1 MKSIRIGLLACL
13 LPTLWLS
20 ACSPDQNWREV
31 TLEGT
36 AFKVQLPC
44 KPDRAK
50 RSVVMNNMPAQLQVV
65 GCESSGSMLAF
76 MTVEL
81 QTGADANAL
90 MEGWQK
96 VTLEN
101 MRADTVGTPVQ
112 QQVWHRPGQLPM
124 QASLRL
130 QAKGFSPNGQ
140 AVNIDAVW
148 GAVADGDRVRLIHAV
163 VYAPK
168 ISPDLANTLFEGL
181 RP

>member
-1 MKSIRIGLLACL
+1 MKSIRIGLWACL

-20 ACSPDQNWREV
+20 ACSPDQNWREIV
-31 TLEGT
+31 LEGT

-44 KPDRAK
+44 KPDRAT
-50 RSVVMNNMPAQLQVV
+50 RSVVMNNTPAQLQVV
-65 GCESSGSMLAF
+65 GCESAGSMIAF

-81 QTGADANAL
+81 QAGADANAL

-112 QQVWHRPGQLPM
+112 QQVWHRPGQLPLK
-124 QASLRL
+124 ASLRL
-130 QAKGFSPNGQ
+130 QAKGFNPNGQ
-140 AVNIDAVW
+140 VVKLDAVW
-148 GAVADGDRVRLIHAV
+148 GAVAAGDRVRLIHAV
-163 VYAPK
+163 VYAPN
-168 ISPDLANTLFEGL
+168 ISPELANTLFEGL